1 MVSWWRFLAFSVA
14 LRSRG
19 RDVGVGACLGL
30 SVGTGA
36 SLNTGVGLGAGV
48 GAGVGASVGVGVGTG
63 VGLEVRVGLG
73 AVAFAVKF
81 VVGDSVGL
89 VHSGVSISMSSE
101 MPETIFPSS
110 VIGVAHSNPLGVPRE
125 KWSSMPRCGPAAGL
139 QPGPG
144 AIFGFK
150 PSAELFP
157 A

>member
-1 MVSWWRFLAFSVA
+1 MA

-19 RDVGVGACLGL
+19 RDVGVGVGLGL
-30 SVGTGA
+30 SVGTGV
-36 SLNTGVGLGAGV
+36 SLNISVGIDARV
-48 GAGVGASVGVGVGTG
+48 GAGVGLGVGV
-63 VGLEVRVGLG
+63 VLG
-73 AVAFAVKF
+73 AVVFAVKLAM
-81 VVGDSVGL
+81 GDSVSL
-89 VHSGVSISMSSE
+89 MHLGVSTSMSSG